1 MEEQG
6 RWRRSD
12 QGLYPPLQTGIGR
25 MGGDEGLPQDQQ
37 FRVVEVVVRE
47 RLSNVSDGVQSD
59 RHGLAKRDSESDD
72 ERIEAGEL
80 AQQR

>member
-1 MEEQG
+1 
-6 RWRRSD
+6 
-12 QGLYPPLQTGIGR
+12 

-37 FRVVEVVVRE
+37 FRVVAAVVRE

-59 RHGLAKRDSESDD
+59 RNGLAERDRESDD

>member
-1 MEEQG
+1 
-6 RWRRSD
+6 
-12 QGLYPPLQTGIGR
+12 

-37 FRVVEVVVRE
+37 FRVVAAVVRE

-59 RHGLAKRDSESDD
+59 RHGLAERDRESDD